1 LRLFHFAFLAAFT
14 LGAGFITRFPE
25 AVAAEKSEPVPQVAD
40 ALLRGDLREA
50 FDTTMALAYAN
61 DIEAQHNLSLFYWH
75 GVGSSQKFDEAVA
88 WSTMAAIRGHK
99 KAINARKIMVQAI
112 DARAEKAAMD
122 SVRKCLEYDAK
133 WGDNSALLPLSTSY
147 LKEFAPPDD
156 VKAYFW
162 SSLAVSMGK
171 IEARRQR
178 DLIMANMKQ
187 PDIVKGQ
194 KLANEWLEE
203 WRKNSKK
210 PSDPCD
216 LIKTPATR

>member
-1 LRLFHFAFLAAFT
+1 MRLFHVALLAAFT
-14 LGAGFITRFPE
+14 LGAGSFTQFPG
-25 AVAAEKSEPVPQVAD
+25 AIAAEKPEPVPQVAD

-50 FDTTMALAYAN
+50 FETTLGLAYAN
-61 DIEAQHNLSLFYWH
+61 DIDAQHNLSLFYWH

>member
-1 LRLFHFAFLAAFT
+1 MRLFHLAFLAAFT
-14 LGAGFITRFPE
+14 LGAGSFIRFP
-25 AVAAEKSEPVPQVAD
+25 AAFAAEKPEPVPQVAD

-50 FDTTMALAYAN
+50 FDTTMALAHAN
-61 DIEAQHNLSLFYWH
+61 DIDAQHNLSLFYWH
-75 GVGSSQKFDEAVA
+75 GVGSSQKFDEAVT
-88 WSTMAAIRGHK
+88 WSTMAAVRGHK
-99 KAINARKIMVQAI
+99 KAITARKIMVQAI

-194 KLANEWLEE
+194 KLANEWLDE
-203 WRKNSKK
+203 WRKNTKK

-216 LIKTPATR
+216 LTKTPATR

>member
-1 LRLFHFAFLAAFT
+1 MRLLHFAFLTVFT
-14 LGAGFITRFPE
+14 LGAGSFTQLP
-25 AVAAEKSEPVPQVAD
+25 AAFAAGKPEPVPQVAD

-50 FDTTMALAYAN
+50 FEMTMALAHAN

-88 WSTMAAIRGHK
+88 WSTMAAIRGHR
-99 KAINARKIMVQAI
+99 KAITARKIMVQAI
-112 DARAEKAAMD
+112 DARAEKTAME

-162 SSLAVSMGK
+162 SSLAVSMGNV
-171 IEARRQR
+171 EARRQR
-178 DLIMANMKQ
+178 DLIMANMAQ
-187 PDIVKGQ
+187 ADVVKAQ
-194 KLANEWLEE
+194 KLANEWLVE

-216 LIKTPATR
+216 LMKTPATR

>member
-1 LRLFHFAFLAAFT
+1 LRLFHLAFLTAFT
-14 LGAGFITRFPE
+14 LGAVFVTPVPAAF
-25 AVAAEKSEPVPQVAD
+25 AAEKPDSVPQVAE
-40 ALLRGDLREA
+40 ALLRGDLKDA
-50 FDTTMALAYAN
+50 FETTMALAYAN

-75 GVGSSQKFDEAVA
+75 GVGSSQKFDEAVS

-99 KAINARKIMVQAI
+99 KAMTARKIMVKAI
-112 DARAEKAAMD
+112 DARAEKASME

-156 VKAYFW
+156 VKAYVW

-178 DLIMANMKQ
+178 DLIMANMQQ
-187 PDIVKGQ
+187 PDIVRGQ

-203 WRKNSKK
+203 WRKNPKK

-216 LIKTPATR
+216 LIKTPAKR